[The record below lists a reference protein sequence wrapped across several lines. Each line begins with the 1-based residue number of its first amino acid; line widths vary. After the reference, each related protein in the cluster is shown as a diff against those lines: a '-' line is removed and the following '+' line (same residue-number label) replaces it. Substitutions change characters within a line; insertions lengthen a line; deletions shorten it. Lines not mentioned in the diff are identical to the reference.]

1 MSTARLNDPVLIQRV
16 LMADGTAAEIAERFG
31 ITERTVRRYKQRET
45 YAAMAAE
52 AALRQQGMEPP
63 VWNPTNQGMR
73 RFSDHD
79 VVAIRASHAPAGK
92 LAKAFGVSR
101 VMIWN
106 IRAGRTYKGVK

>member
-1 MSTARLNDPVLIQRV
+1 MNTSRLNDPILIQRV
-16 LMADGTAAEIAERFG
+16 LMDVGTAAEIAERFG

-52 AALRQQGMEPP
+52 AALRQQGLEPP
-63 VWNPTNQGMR
+63 VWNPTNQGLR

-79 VVAIRASHAPAGK
+79 IIAIRASKAPASK

-101 VMIWN
+101 VTIWN
-106 IRAGRTYKGVK
+106 IRAGKTYKGVK